1 MPVVGHGDADAG
13 NDLGEGIV
21 VDAVFEGTC
30 VDVVSI
36 PESWHADGVRADAES
51 GFQMFGVHQK
61 ARKFVAVF
69 IQAEQYAKTYIVDAA
84 FHGPVHGLGVGN
96 RNCVS
101 GQLDAVQV
109 AFFMVGFLEQNVGAD
124 AGLFEQPVI
133 VHCGGGDIDIYP
145 ADRAVFMF
153 DTVNWC

>member
-1 MPVVGHGDADAG
+1 MPGVGHGDADAG

-61 ARKFVAVF
+61 AREFVAVF

-84 FHGPVHGLGVGN
+84 FHGPVHGLGVIIINVLRAGWM
-96 RNCVS
+96 
-101 GQLDAVQV
+101 QFQV

-133 VHCGGGDIDIYP
+133 VHCVAAILIFTRRIAP
-145 ADRAVFMF
+145 FL
-153 DTVNWC
+153 CLIL